1 VLNAEPWHVIDKSLY
16 GLPGVAFGGYVGGLL
31 GAELDCDT
39 KVDFRAPTPRETQL
53 EIRRGR
59 GRVDVFAADVL
70 VATARPHRLDL
81 EPPRLPDWDEACR
94 AVDEYLQKAPITHPD
109 CFGCGPDRRS
119 DSGLRIFP
127 GLTEPGDLVAACGSR
142 RQTSAVGAA
151 NTFRSS
157 SFGLPWTARVPGARR
172 RIVQSDRRALTAYL
186 AAAITRPVRVG
197 EPTS

>member
-59 GRVDVFAADVL
+59 GR
-70 VATARPHRLDL
+70 
-81 EPPRLPDWDEACR
+81 
-94 AVDEYLQKAPITHPD
+94 HPD